1 MATETG
7 KGVGQTGVRPGS
19 DRGPTGVRPR
29 TDPSDAAIRGQ
40 LERLLASA
48 TFRQV
53 DRLKRFLNF
62 IVTEAVA
69 GRGDQLKE
77 YVIGVQVFDKES
89 SFDPRADPIVRVQAR
104 RLRTRL
110 MRYYREEARPD
121 ELIVELPKGGYAPTF
136 KPHETIAGS
145 RRSVGAALVR
155 QNTVA
160 VLPFA
165 DHSAS
170 RDLGYFCQ
178 ALRQEIITA
187 LTSLETL
194 RILAWD
200 PTDAGDLDDPR
211 HAADSLRAAL
221 VVSGSVRKSGT
232 TLRITAHLID
242 TASGSYLWSE
252 PHDFTAPDFAA
263 QEAVAQVIVKKLK
276 ADVIGEGT
284 ARGRRPTDNLA
295 ARNLYLQGRY
305 HMNQRTE
312 AGLRKA
318 VEFFERAIVED
329 SHYALAHSGL
339 ADGYGLLTHY
349 GVFGPADVWTKAAA
363 SAATAVMLD
372 PDSSEAHTSLA
383 HVKSTQD
390 WDWIGAEREFQLAI
404 GLDPSYATAHHWYA
418 MSCLV
423 PMGRLHEALEEM
435 FLAQSLDP
443 VSSIVARDLALVHL
457 FRRDFEAALEQC
469 DHAIELNPHFSPAYW
484 VLGLVQEQRRDFD
497 EAAAAFQRAIHL
509 SPQTPRMQAGLA
521 RTQALAGKKK
531 EAQDTLRRLEV
542 LAEERYVSPF
552 EFASMRFALGQ
563 NDLAFRWFNKACQ
576 DRSFE
581 LLWMRVDPRLD
592 PIRSDKRFEAAVK
605 QIGLAAVST

>member
-1 MATETG
+1 MALRSRKVTTPS
-7 KGVGQTGVRPGS
+7 K
-19 DRGPTGVRPR
+19 R
-29 TDPSDAAIRGQ
+29 TTSGASKDGGAREQ
-40 LERLLASA
+40 LERLLTSA

-53 DRLKRFLNF
+53 DRLKRFLAF
-62 IVTEAVA
+62 IVTEAIA
-69 GRGDQLKE
+69 GRGDRLKE
-77 YVIGVQVFDKES
+77 YVIGVQVFDKET

-121 ELIVELPKGGYAPTF
+121 ELVIELPKGGYAPAF
-136 KPHETIAGS
+136 KHHEPSGMAK
-145 RRSVGAALVR
+145 RSIGAALIR
-155 QNTVA
+155 QNTIA

-165 DHSAS
+165 DHSAAGN
-170 RDLGYFCQ
+170 LGYLCQ
-178 ALRQEIITA
+178 SLRQEIIAA
-187 LTSLETL
+187 LAALETL
-194 RILAWD
+194 RVLAWD
-200 PTDAGDLDDPR
+200 PSDSNDANDPR
-211 HAADSLRAAL
+211 LAVNALHAAL
-221 VVSGSVRKSGT
+221 VVSGSVRSFGDKLRVT
-232 TLRITAHLID
+232 THLID
-242 TASGSYLWSE
+242 GASGAYLWSE
-252 PHDFTAPDFAA
+252 PVDLRAPDFAA
-263 QEAVAQVIVKKLK
+263 QETIAQGVIRKLQ
-276 ADVIGEGT
+276 AGALGT
-284 ARGRRPTDNLA
+284 GPLRSRRPADNLA

-312 AGLRKA
+312 EGLRKA

-349 GVFGPADVWTKAAA
+349 GVFGPADVWTKAAS
-363 SAATAVMLD
+363 SAASAVMLD

-390 WDWIGAEREFQLAI
+390 WDWQGAEREFQLAI
-404 GLDPSYATAHHWYA
+404 SLDPSYATAHHWYA

-423 PMGRLHEALEEM
+423 PMGRLDEALDEM
-435 FLAQSLDP
+435 LVAQSLDP

-457 FRRDFEAALEQC
+457 FRRDDETALEQC

-484 VLGLVQEQRRDFD
+484 ALGLVQEQRKDFD

-521 RTQALAGKKK
+521 RTQALAGKRR
-531 EAQDTLRRLEV
+531 EALEILRKLE
-542 LAEERYVSPF
+542 LLSEQRYVSPF

-563 NDLAFRWFNKACQ
+563 NDLAFRSFNKACQ

-592 PIRSDKRFEAAVK
+592 PIRSDKRFEAAAK
-605 QIGLAAVST
+605 QVRLV

>member
-1 MATETG
+1 MALRSRTVAPSITP
-7 KGVGQTGVRPGS
+7 KDDGVRE
-19 DRGPTGVRPR
+19 
-29 TDPSDAAIRGQ
+29 Q
-40 LERLLASA
+40 LERVLTSA

-62 IVTEAVA
+62 IVTEAVS

-77 YVIGVQVFDKES
+77 YVIGVHVFDKEA

-110 MRYYREEARPD
+110 MRYYREEARPG
-121 ELIVELPKGGYAPTF
+121 ELVIELPKGGYAPTF
-136 KPHETIAGS
+136 KPHEPNATT
-145 RRSVGAALVR
+145 RRSIGAALVR
-155 QNTVA
+155 QNTIA

-165 DHSAS
+165 DHSATG
-170 RDLGYFCQ
+170 DLGSFCQ
-178 ALRQEIITA
+178 ALRHETIA
-187 LTSLETL
+187 RLAAVDTL
-194 RILAWD
+194 RVLAWD
-200 PTDAGDLDDPR
+200 PNEATQANDPR
-211 HAADSLRAAL
+211 QAVDTLHAAL
-221 VVSGSVRKSGT
+221 VVSGSVRSFGDKLRVT
-232 TLRITAHLID
+232 THIID
-242 TASGSYLWSE
+242 GASGSYFWSE
-252 PHDFTAPDFAA
+252 TLDFRAPDFAA
-263 QEAVAQVIVKKLK
+263 QEAVAQAVTKKLQ
-276 ADVIGEGT
+276 AGAISGGGV
-284 ARGRRPTDNLA
+284 RGRRPTDNLA

-312 AGLRKA
+312 EGLRKA

-349 GVFGPADVWTKAAA
+349 GVFGPADVWTKAAS
-363 SAATAVMLD
+363 SAASAVMLD

-383 HVKSTQD
+383 HMKSTQD
-390 WDWIGAEREFQLAI
+390 WDWLGAEREFQLAI
-404 GLDPSYATAHHWYA
+404 SLDPSYATAHHWYA

-423 PMGRLHEALEEM
+423 PMGRLDEALDEM
-435 FLAQSLDP
+435 FVAQSLDP

-469 DHAIELNPHFSPAYW
+469 DHAIELNAHFSPAYW
-484 VLGLVQEQRRDFD
+484 ALGLVQEQRKDFD

-521 RTQALAGKKK
+521 RTQALAGKRK
-531 EAQDTLRRLEV
+531 EASEILRKLETLS
-542 LAEERYVSPF
+542 AQRYVSPF

-563 NDLAFRWFNKACQ
+563 IDLGFRWFNKACQ

-592 PIRSDKRFEAAVK
+592 PVRSEKRFEAAAK
-605 QIGLAAVST
+605 QMGLV

>member
-1 MATETG
+1 M
-7 KGVGQTGVRPGS
+7 
-19 DRGPTGVRPR
+19 
-29 TDPSDAAIRGQ
+29 
-40 LERLLASA
+40 
-48 TFRQV
+48 
-53 DRLKRFLNF
+53 
-62 IVTEAVA
+62 
-69 GRGDQLKE
+69 
-77 YVIGVQVFDKES
+77 
-89 SFDPRADPIVRVQAR
+89 
-104 RLRTRL
+104 
-110 MRYYREEARPD
+110 
-121 ELIVELPKGGYAPTF
+121 
-136 KPHETIAGS
+136 
-145 RRSVGAALVR
+145 
-155 QNTVA
+155 
-160 VLPFA
+160 
-165 DHSAS
+165 
-170 RDLGYFCQ
+170 
-178 ALRQEIITA
+178 
-187 LTSLETL
+187 
-194 RILAWD
+194 
-200 PTDAGDLDDPR
+200 
-211 HAADSLRAAL
+211 
-221 VVSGSVRKSGT
+221 
-232 TLRITAHLID
+232 
-242 TASGSYLWSE
+242 
-252 PHDFTAPDFAA
+252 
-263 QEAVAQVIVKKLK
+263 
-276 ADVIGEGT
+276 IGEGT

-390 WDWIGAEREFQLAI
+390 WDWPGAEREFQLAI
-404 GLDPSYATAHHWYA
+404 RLDPSYATAHHWYA

-484 VLGLVQEQRRDFD
+484 ALGLVQEQRRDFD

-531 EAQDTLRRLEV
+531 EALDTLRRLEV
-542 LAEERYVSPF
+542 LAEQRYVSPF

-563 NDLAFRWFNKACQ
+563 TDLAFRWFNKACQ

-605 QIGLAAVST
+605 QIGLAAVSA

>member
-1 MATETG
+1 MSAG
-7 KGVGQTGVRPGS
+7 PQKDAGVRE
-19 DRGPTGVRPR
+19 
-29 TDPSDAAIRGQ
+29 Q
-40 LERLLASA
+40 LERVLASA

-53 DRLKRFLNF
+53 DRLKRFLSF
-62 IVTEAVA
+62 IVTEAIA

-104 RLRTRL
+104 RLRARL
-110 MRYYREEARPD
+110 MRYYREEARPG
-121 ELIVELPKGGYAPTF
+121 ELVLELPKGGYAPTF
-136 KPHETIAGS
+136 RPHEPSSATKRSIA
-145 RRSVGAALVR
+145 AALVQ
-155 QNTVA
+155 QNTIA

-165 DHSAS
+165 DYSAAG
-170 RDLGYFCQ
+170 DLGCFCQ
-178 ALRQEIITA
+178 AVRQEVITA
-187 LTSLETL
+187 LAGLDTL
-194 RILAWD
+194 RVLAWD
-200 PTDAGDLDDPR
+200 PHDANLANDPR
-211 HAADSLRAAL
+211 QAVTTLHAAL
-221 VVSGSVRKSGT
+221 VVTGSIRSFGDKLRVT
-232 TLRITAHLID
+232 TQIID
-242 TASGSYLWSE
+242 GASGSYLWSE
-252 PHDFTAPDFAA
+252 PLDFRAPDFAA
-263 QEAVAQVIVKKLK
+263 QEAVAQGVIKKLQ
-276 ADVIGEGT
+276 AGT
-284 ARGRRPTDNLA
+284 MSAGTVRGRRSTDNLA

-312 AGLRKA
+312 EGLRKA

-349 GVFGPADVWTKAAA
+349 GVFGPADVWTKAAS
-363 SAATAVMLD
+363 SAASAVMLD

-390 WDWIGAEREFQLAI
+390 WDWHGAESEFQLAI
-404 GLDPSYATAHHWYA
+404 SLDPAYATARHWYA

-423 PMGRLHEALEEM
+423 PMGRLDEALDEM
-435 FLAQSLDP
+435 CMAQSLDP

-457 FRRDFEAALEQC
+457 FRRDFDAALEQC

-484 VLGLVQEQRRDFD
+484 ALGLVQEQRKDFD

-521 RTQALAGKKK
+521 RTRALAGKRK
-531 EAQDTLRRLEV
+531 EATEILRKLEMMSSQ
-542 LAEERYVSPF
+542 RYVSPF
-552 EFASMRFALGQ
+552 EFASMRFALDQ
-563 NDLAFRWFNKACQ
+563 TDLGFRWFEKACQ

-592 PIRSDKRFEAAVK
+592 PVRIDKRFEAAAL
-605 QIGLAAVST
+605 QMGLV

>member
-1 MATETG
+1 MALRSADMAG
-7 KGVGQTGVRPGS
+7 KPSGSERGQTR
-19 DRGPTGVRPR
+19 VRPR
-29 TDPSDAAIRGQ
+29 SDPTARAQ

-62 IVTEAVA
+62 IVTEALA
-69 GRGDQLKE
+69 DRGDQLKE
-77 YVIGVQVFDKES
+77 YAIGVEVFDKEA

-110 MRYYREEARPD
+110 MRYYQEEARAD
-121 ELIVELPKGGYAPTF
+121 ELVIELPKGGYAPTF
-136 KPHETIAGS
+136 KPRDMTGGTK
-145 RRSVGAALVR
+145 RSIGAALIR
-155 QNTVA
+155 QNTIA
-160 VLPFA
+160 VLLFA
-165 DHSAS
+165 DHSAAG
-170 RDLGYFCQ
+170 DLGYFCHS
-178 ALRQEIITA
+178 LRQEIITA
-187 LTSLETL
+187 LASFPSL

-200 PTDAGDLDDPR
+200 PADASDANDPR
-211 HAADSLRAAL
+211 HAATTLHTAL
-221 VVSGSVRKSGT
+221 VVSGSVRTSGDKLRVT
-232 TLRITAHLID
+232 THLID

-252 PHDFTAPDFAA
+252 PRDFQAPDFAA
-263 QEAVAQVIVKKLK
+263 QEAVAQAVIKRLQPEVGGMSTL
-276 ADVIGEGT
+276 
-284 ARGRRPTDNLA
+284 RGRRPPDNLA

-363 SAATAVMLD
+363 SAAAAVMLD

-390 WDWIGAEREFQLAI
+390 WDWQGAEREFQLAI
-404 GLDPSYATAHHWYA
+404 ALDPGYATAHHWYA

-423 PMGRLHEALEEM
+423 PMGRVNEALEEI

-457 FRRDFEAALEQC
+457 FRRDFEAALDQC

-484 VLGLVQEQRRDFD
+484 ALGIVQEQRKDFD

-509 SPQTPRMQAGLA
+509 SPHTPRMQAGLA

-531 EAQDTLRRLEV
+531 EALETLRALEI
-542 LAEERYVSPF
+542 LSEQRYVSPF

-563 NDLAFRWFNKACQ
+563 TDVAFRWFNKACQ

-592 PIRSDKRFEAAVK
+592 PIRGDKRFEAAVK
-605 QIGLAAVST
+605 QIGLAAISG